1 VSAAILTAGSFGVA
15 AALLARQ
22 ATSRLDERRL
32 QRAAREQ
39 VGLVARDEGASLPT
53 VRREQIL
60 LVLGSALAGAVGLG
74 VMGPVGLALGAAPTV
89 TVRSMR
95 ARAARRRHSMLDDE
109 LASALQLVV
118 GHLKIGR
125 NIVSALS
132 EAADVTPDPLG
143 SILQEIVAEARLGVP
158 VDEVLTSVAD
168 RESNRHLA
176 IVASAV
182 GLHTRHGGHLV
193 EILENV
199 LGTIEEE
206 DRLRRDIKSIT
217 ADGRLSAQV
226 LLAMPP
232 AMLVLVSVLSPGY
245 AAPLFEHPTGRKM
258 LYAAIVLGLVGWRW
272 LRSLSTPK
280 VVA

>member
-1 VSAAILTAGSFGVA
+1 MSAAILTAGSFGVA

-32 QRAAREQ
+32 QRVAREQ

-60 LVLGSALAGAVGLG
+60 LVLGSALAGVVGLG
-74 VMGPVGLALGAAPTV
+74 VIGPVGLALGVAPTV
-89 TVRSMR
+89 TVRSLR

>member
-1 VSAAILTAGSFGVA
+1 MSAVAITAGSFGVA
-15 AALLARQ
+15 AAMLAQQ
-22 ATSRLDERRL
+22 AKSRLDDKRRRRIA
-32 QRAAREQ
+32 QEQ
-39 VGLVARDEGASLPT
+39 VGLRARQDHPSAPRIDRSQ
-53 VRREQIL
+53 VL
-60 LVLGSALAGAVGLG
+60 LVAGSIVAAIVGLG
-74 VMGPVGLALGAAPTV
+74 VLGPVGLVCGGAPAL
-89 TVRSMR
+89 TVRSLR
-95 ARAARRRHSMLDDE
+95 QRRARRRHSMLDDE
-109 LASALQLVV
+109 LASALQLVI

-132 EAADVTPDPLG
+132 EAADVTPEPLG
-143 SILQEIVAEARLGVP
+143 TILQEIVAEARLGVP
-158 VDEVLTSVAD
+158 VDEVLTVVAD
-168 RESNRHLA
+168 REGNRHLA

-245 AAPLFEHPTGRKM
+245 AAPLFNHPLGRKM
-258 LYAAIVLGLVGWRW
+258 LYVAIVLGLVGWRW

-280 VVA
+280 VTA

>member
-1 VSAAILTAGSFGVA
+1 MVVTAGSFGVA
-15 AALLARQ
+15 AAMVVQQTKMRI
-22 ATSRLDERRL
+22 DERRRHRIA
-32 QRAAREQ
+32 QEQ
-39 VGLVARDEGASLPT
+39 VGLRTREDRSTAPRISAEQVVLVA
-53 VRREQIL
+53 
-60 LVLGSALAGAVGLG
+60 GSALAAVLGLG
-74 VMGPVGLALGAAPTV
+74 VLGPVGVALGATPAL
-89 TVRSMR
+89 TVRSLR
-95 ARAARRRHSMLDDE
+95 QRRARRRHSMLDDE
-109 LASALQLVV
+109 LASALQLVI

-132 EAADVTPDPLG
+132 EAADVTPEPLG
-143 SILQEIVAEARLGVP
+143 TILQEIVAEARLGVP
-158 VDEVLTSVAD
+158 VDEVLTVVAD
-168 RESNRHLA
+168 REDNRHLA

-206 DRLRRDIKSIT
+206 DRLRRDIRSIT

-245 AAPLFEHPTGRKM
+245 AAPLFNHPLGRKM

>member
-1 VSAAILTAGSFGVA
+1 MSAAILTAGSFGVA
-15 AALLARQ
+15 AALLAGQ

-39 VGLVARDEGASLPT
+39 VGLVARDEGSSLPT

-60 LVLGSALAGAVGLG
+60 LVLGSALAGVVGLG
-74 VMGPVGLALGAAPTV
+74 VIGPVGLALAAAPTM

-158 VDEVLTSVAD
+158 VDEVLTTVAD